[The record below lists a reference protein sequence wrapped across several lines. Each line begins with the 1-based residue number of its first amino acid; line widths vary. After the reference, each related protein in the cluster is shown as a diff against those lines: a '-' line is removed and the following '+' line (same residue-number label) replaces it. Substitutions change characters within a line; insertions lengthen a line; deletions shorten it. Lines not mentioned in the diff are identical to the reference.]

1 MSDKKKKSTD
11 AAKQDPAMATVLEKY
26 SVVIGLEVHCQLN
39 TKTKLFCDCANE
51 FGSPPNQNTCPV
63 CLGHP
68 GVLPVLNKKALH
80 LAIQGALM
88 FGCEIQE
95 FSKFDRKHY
104 FYPDLPKGYQISQFD
119 LPFALGGTVELT
131 DGRKC
136 GLERIHLEEDAG
148 KNTHQ
153 ADNSIVDFN
162 RAGVPLIEIVGLP
175 DMETPADAHDWLE
188 NLRRALR
195 YSGVSE
201 CDMEKGSLRCD
212 ANVSLRPIGQEEF
225 GTKVEVK
232 NLNSFSMV
240 ERALIYEILRQAEVL
255 DAGSTLDQ
263 ETRLF
268 NEVEGVTKTMRKKE
282 GATDYRYLPEP
293 DLPPVV
299 LTKATIGDYR
309 SETPESHWTKK
320 ARFQADHDLS
330 DYDAMVLTL
339 EQDTAEFFESS
350 HALMG
355 DAKLVANW
363 VMTEVLREVN
373 ESGQKLADFAM
384 TPARLTD
391 LLGEIQGGKVSH
403 QGARKV
409 FRAMVEKVDHTADA
423 LIQELGLAQIS
434 DRATLEP
441 LVQMVVDNSAKAV
454 KDYKNGKMKAL
465 DSMKGMV
472 MRETKGRANPN
483 MVSDILLEILQ
494 GLED

>member
-1 MSDKKKKSTD
+1 MSAKKKN
-11 AAKQDPAMATVLEKY
+11 AKGGGVDPAMASLLEKY
-26 SVVIGLEVHCQLN
+26 DVVIGLEVHCQLD
-39 TKTKLFCDCANE
+39 TETKLFCDCINE
-51 FGSPPNQNTCPV
+51 YGSPPNQNTCPV

-68 GVLPVLNKKALH
+68 GVLPVLNEEALH
-80 LAIQGALM
+80 RAIQAASM
-88 FGCEIQE
+88 FGCEIQS

-131 DGRKC
+131 DGRQC

-148 KNTHQ
+148 KNMHR
-153 ADNSIVDFN
+153 ADDSVVDFN

-175 DMETPADAHDWLE
+175 DLETPADAHDWLD

-212 ANVSLRPIGQEEF
+212 ANVSIRPIGQEQL

-240 ERALIYEILRQAEVL
+240 ERALTYEILRQARVL
-255 DAGSTLDQ
+255 DSGGSLDQ
-263 ETRLF
+263 ETRLW
-268 NEVEGVTKTMRKKE
+268 NEDEGVTKTMRKKE
-282 GATDYRYLPEP
+282 GTTDYRYLPEP

-299 LTKATIGDYR
+299 LTPETLERYR
-309 SETPESHWTKK
+309 SEIPESHWTKK
-320 ARFQADHDLS
+320 ARFQEDHDLS

-339 EQDTAEFFESS
+339 EQDTAEFFEAS
-350 HALMG
+350 HALLD

-384 TPARLTD
+384 TPRRLTD
-391 LLGEIQGGKVSH
+391 LLTRIQEGKVSH

-409 FRAMVEKVDHTADA
+409 FRAMVDQVDQTADA
-423 LIQELGLAQIS
+423 IIEELGLAQIS
-434 DRATLEP
+434 DRETLEP
-441 LVQMVVDNSAKAV
+441 LVRKVVDDNAKAV
-454 KDYKNGKMKAL
+454 EDYRKGRAKAL
-465 DSMKGMV
+465 DSLKGRV
-472 MRETKGRANPN
+472 MRETGGRANPN
-483 MVSDILLEILQ
+483 LVGDILLEILAKP
-494 GLED
+494 GD